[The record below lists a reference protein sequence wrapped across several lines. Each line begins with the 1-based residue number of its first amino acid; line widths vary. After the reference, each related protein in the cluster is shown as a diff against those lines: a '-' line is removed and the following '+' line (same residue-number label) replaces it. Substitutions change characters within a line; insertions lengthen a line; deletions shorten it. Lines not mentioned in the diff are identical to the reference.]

1 MIVKPVLKT
10 LFVVTVALV
19 GPLALAASFEDLPK
33 RKPGLWET
41 TITPGDG
48 QHPPPTNRMCL
59 DAETDR
65 ELVRFGM
72 GATNQVC
79 SKHDISISGNV
90 ATIDAVCQLGPSKQ
104 TTRSTITY
112 TGNTAYRTQVKAQFD
127 PPFLGKTESSTS
139 TEAKWTGPC
148 PADMK
153 PGDMVMGNGVK
164 INIKDVAAAKKGPTK

>member
-1 MIVKPVLKT
+1 MLKT
-10 LFVVTVALV
+10 LFIVSAALA
-19 GPLALAASFEDLPK
+19 GPIALAASVEDLPR

-41 TITPGDG
+41 IITPGEG
-48 QHPPPTNRMCL
+48 QRPPITNRMCL

-65 ELVRFGM
+65 DLIRFGM
-72 GATNQVC
+72 GAASEVC
-79 SKHDISISGNV
+79 SKQDLSISGNV

-112 TGNTAYRTQVKAQFD
+112 TGNTAYRTQVKSHFD
-127 PPFLGKTESSTS
+127 PPFLGKTDSSTS
-139 TEAKWTGPC
+139 TEAKWMGPC

-164 INIKDVAAAKKGPTK
+164 MNIKDLPAAKKGPTK